1 MFIRGSNYDEQQL
14 LDKIGRLRAENE
26 RLATL
31 VGEYRTEVREANA
44 RADRHLANVQHYE
57 NEKYP
62 AAIDRAEAAEA
73 EIERLQA
80 ESDIWEK
87 HSLVQIVTERNTLRA
102 EVEKLREILNR
113 IIQRRCATCRWFYR
127 YTTDPCGDAG
137 CCQHPSPIKPKRSYH
152 DDDYSGSLVDEDTCD
167 QWQHKD
173 TEIATVLGCDQQ
185 G

>member
-73 EIERLQA
+73 EIER
-80 ESDIWEK
+80 
-87 HSLVQIVTERNTLRA
+87 
-102 EVEKLREILNR
+102 
-113 IIQRRCATCRWFYR
+113 C
-127 YTTDPCGDAG
+127 
-137 CCQHPSPIKPKRSYH
+137 KPKVTSGKSIAWSRLSRS
-152 DDDYSGSLVDEDTCD
+152 GTR
-167 QWQHKD
+167 
-173 TEIATVLGCDQQ
+173 
-185 G
+185 

>member
-1 MFIRGSNYDEQQL
+1 MLIRGSEYDERQL
-14 LDKIGRLRAENE
+14 LDKISRLRREND

-31 VGEYRTEVREANA
+31 VGEYRTE
-44 RADRHLANVQHYE
+44 
-57 NEKYP
+57 
-62 AAIDRAEAAEA
+62 
-73 EIERLQA
+73 IERLQT

-127 YTTDPCGDAG
+127 YTNDPCGDAG